1 METTDGEKEQTG
13 KDLIDLRTR
22 TKAYAIRII
31 RLYAELPKSVP
42 AQVIGKQMLRAGTSV
57 GTHYREATRAKSNPD
72 FVNKLKGALQELDE
86 THYWIELLV
95 DTKLIAEQRLT
106 NLLSESDE
114 LICIFVTMV
123 KKTKS
128 RQTYPSKSSPAN
140 T

>member
-1 METTDGEKEQTG
+1 MGTPDGEQEQTR
-13 KDLIDLRTR
+13 KELIDLRTR

-31 RLYAELPKSVP
+31 RLYAELPNSIP

-57 GTHYREATRAKSNPD
+57 GAHYREAIRAKSDPD
-72 FVNKLKGALQELDE
+72 FVSKLEGALQELDE

-95 DTKLIAEQRLT
+95 DTNLIAEQTLSS
-106 NLLSESDE
+106 LLCESDE
-114 LICIFVTMV
+114 LIRIFVTMV